1 MGNKSEQ
8 SVPAGNVWDI
18 CICVSFLILFF
29 FTGYHSFLYAVNRV
43 VCRVQ
48 VATVSFAPFY

>member
-1 MGNKSEQ
+1 MGNKSKQ
-8 SVPAGNVWDI
+8 SVPAVDVLGI
-18 CICVSFLILFF
+18 CICILFIYLF
-29 FTGYHSFLYAVNRV
+29 FAGFHSFLHAVNRV